1 MILLGATLLF
11 FYGLPTQQF
20 SNVIVIGDQVVS
32 WDGPGGPVS
41 AESIDEI
48 RRFQRGARALHRFGF
63 SLLALGTLLQMIGAV
78 RLGTQLVPPSAPKRG
93 SGVSSK

>member
-1 MILLGATLLF
+1 MVGSLSLILLGATLLV

-48 RRFQRGARALHRFGF
+48 RRFQRGPGRSIVSGSAC
-63 SLLALGTLLQMIGAV
+63 SLLA
-78 RLGTQLVPPSAPKRG
+78 RCFR
-93 SGVSSK
+93 